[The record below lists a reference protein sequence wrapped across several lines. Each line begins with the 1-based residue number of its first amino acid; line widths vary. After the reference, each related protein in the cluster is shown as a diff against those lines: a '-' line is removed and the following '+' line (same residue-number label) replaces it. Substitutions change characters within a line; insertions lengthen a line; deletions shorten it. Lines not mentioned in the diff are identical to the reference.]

1 MLQLIETICFENGAF
16 QRIPLH
22 EDRMNRTRYH
32 LFDRLDPLSLD
43 QFLSIPESLKD
54 QKVKCRIIYSDK
66 IEYVE
71 YQIYIQKIIRS
82 LRLVAD
88 NTISYAYKFKNR
100 DSLNSL
106 LSKRD
111 NADEILIVKNG
122 QVTDT
127 SFTNIVFLKQGIWFT
142 PESTLLPGT
151 RRKDYLLKNLIFP
164 RIIRPDEL
172 HQYEE
177 ARLINAM
184 LSLEDAETIPI
195 TSIY

>member
-1 MLQLIETICFENGAF
+1 MLQLIETISFDNGAF

-22 EDRMNRTRYH
+22 EDRMNRSRRD
-32 LFDRLDPLSLD
+32 LFESLDPLSLD
-43 QFLSIPESLKD
+43 QFLQIPESLKD
-54 QKVKCRIIYSDK
+54 QKVKCRISYADK
-66 IEYVE
+66 IEDIE
-71 YQIYIQKIIRS
+71 YQIYIQKEIKS
-82 LRLVAD
+82 LKLVSD
-88 NTISYAYKFKNR
+88 DTINYNYKFKNR

-106 LSKRD
+106 LIKRC
-111 NADEILIVKNG
+111 NADEILIVKND
-122 QVTDT
+122 QITDT

-142 PESTLLPGT
+142 PESPLLPGT

-172 HQYEE
+172 HQYEG

-184 LSLEDAETIPI
+184 LSLEEAETIPI

>member
-1 MLQLIETICFENGAF
+1 MLQLIETICFENGVF

-22 EDRMNRTRYH
+22 EDRMNRARYH

-43 QFLSIPESLKD
+43 QFLSIPESLKG
-54 QKVKCRIIYSDK
+54 QKVKCRITYSAK
-66 IEYVE
+66 IEDIE
-71 YQIYIQKIIRS
+71 YQIYIQKRIYC
-82 LRLVAD
+82 LKLVSD

-106 LSKRD
+106 LNKRG

-122 QVTDT
+122 QITDT
-127 SFTNIVFLKQGIWFT
+127 SFTNVVFLKQGIWFT
-142 PESTLLPGT
+142 PETPLLPGT

-172 HQYEE
+172 IQYEG

-184 LSLEDAETIPI
+184 LSLEEAETIPI